1 MQVTTVL
8 FTYNF
13 YNENMKKLLNI
24 IYSTKATL
32 WFLLIMAV
40 AMASATF
47 VEDKYN
53 TETAYK
59 YIYGAKWFELI
70 MLLLVVNFIGN
81 IHRYN
86 LLSKK
91 KFTGFLFHAAFIIMI
106 IGAGIT
112 RYFGFEGLMHINEG
126 QSSNTIV
133 MPINVLKI
141 ITIDK
146 GEEKRLDVPIDY
158 RDTAKLGFYRIIDTK
173 DDGNL
178 KISYKKF
185 IPNPVLGLVENIDG
199 GVDAVK
205 LNVFDNGKETDVYIA
220 NKEVTS
226 TTSYILSYN
235 NELGVA
241 DIKVI
246 EKDGRYFV
254 HASIPL
260 KTFTIPNMIESILK
274 VDTIVE
280 LNSMVQFSTLDNA
293 FKFIFNGAYKKAKQQ
308 IVSGTPSENSMN
320 ALMVNVSFKNKDYE
334 VPVFINSDGIAE
346 YQNAKIDG
354 ISLLI
359 GYGEKEIKLPFSV
372 QLNDF
377 ILERYPGSSNPSSY
391 ASEVTVIDKRESSSF
406 NFKIYMNHILDH
418 DGYRFFQSS
427 YDRDE
432 KGTVLSVNHDFWG
445 TWITY
450 LGYFLLAIG
459 FIFTLF
465 NKNSRFQILGKSIR
479 EIRKIR
485 MHHSFVL
492 LFIIGFS
499 SAIYSQELVLKPV
512 DKLHAEKLGQ
522 LISQTFDGR
531 SEPVHTLAYDAM
543 HKISRKDKFYFAG
556 KGEMD
561 AMQVFLDMIINPQF
575 WKNQKVIYVKQETVA
590 KLLGVQGKYAAY
602 TDLVDKNGIPKLK
615 QQTEDA
621 FIKKPQDQNVFDK
634 EVIKVSERLEIFM
647 MLSQGTL
654 LKIFPEPIANS
665 TVWISWENPQAQV
678 LIEDKMNF
686 ASEIKIPQLNYNN
699 IMGAYLNAVYNATS
713 SGNYEVADKV
723 LDYIENIQRHSAIAN
738 LIPSKEQVK
747 FEIYYNKANI
757 FITLKN
763 IYGILA
769 IVLLILAYLENF
781 MKKKNKLVTGFLNFF
796 LVLLVA
802 AFIYHTYGMA
812 LRWYLS
818 GHAPWSNGYEA
829 LLLVGW
835 AGILAGFTFIKYSKI
850 PLAATALLAFFT
862 LMTASHSSY
871 DPQITNLQPVLKSYW
886 LVIHVAT
893 LTISYGF
900 LGLAFILGIF
910 TLSLYLFK
918 NHKNYLRFNLLIKEL
933 TNINEMN
940 VIIGLMLATIGT
952 FLGGIWANE
961 SWGRYWGWDAKE
973 TWALI
978 ITMVYS
984 IVVHLRLVH
993 KLRGDYFF
1001 TVGAVLGFSSVLMTF
1016 IGVNYYLSKG
1026 MHSYGSGDTPMFP
1039 FWAWMLI
1046 LSVIALIVV
1055 AGIKEKAL
1063 RHKEEK
1069 SED

>member
-1 MQVTTVL
+1 
-8 FTYNF
+8 
-13 YNENMKKLLNI
+13 MKKLLNI
-24 IYSTKATL
+24 IYSPKATL
-32 WFLLIMAV
+32 WLLLIFAF
-40 AMASATF
+40 AMATATF
-47 VEDKYN
+47 VEDKYD

-59 YIYGAKWFELI
+59 YIYGALWFEAI
-70 MLLLVVNFIGN
+70 MLLLAINFIGN
-81 IHRYN
+81 IQRYN

-91 KFTGFLFHAAFIIMI
+91 KISGLLFHLAFIVMI
-106 IGAGIT
+106 IGAGVT
-112 RYFGFEGLMHINEG
+112 RYFGYEGLMHIYEG
-126 QSSNTIV
+126 GSSNTIV
-133 MPINVLKI
+133 MSKNVLKI
-141 ITIDK
+141 IAIDK
-146 GEEKRLDVPIDY
+146 GNEKRFEIPLDIK
-158 RDTAKLGFYRIIDTK
+158 DTSNLDFSKTISTSDNGD
-173 DDGNL
+173 L

-185 IPNPVLGLVENIDG
+185 ISNPVLGLVENVEGGID
-199 GVDAVK
+199 VIK
-205 LNVFDNGKETDVYIA
+205 FNVFDNGKETDLYIA
-220 NKEVTS
+220 DKEVTG
-226 TTSYILSYN
+226 TTSYIISYN
-235 NELGVA
+235 NELALA

-246 EKDGRYFV
+246 EKSGKYYINT
-254 HASIPL
+254 AIPL
-260 KTFTIPNMIESILK
+260 KTVTMPEMAESVLAINSLVEINPMI
-274 VDTIVE
+274 
-280 LNSMVQFSTLDNA
+280 QFSSLDNA
-293 FKFIFNGAYKKAKQQ
+293 FKFIFHGAFKKAKQQ
-308 IVSGTPSENSMN
+308 IVNGVPTENSIS
-320 ALMVNVSFKNKDYE
+320 ALLVNVNFKNIDSE
-334 VPVFINSDGIAE
+334 VPIIINKDGIAE
-346 YQNAKIDG
+346 FQNAKLNG

-372 QLNDF
+372 KLNDF

-391 ASEVTVIDKRESSSF
+391 ASEVTVNDSRTGSPF
-406 NFKIYMNHILDH
+406 NYRIYMNHILDH

-450 LGYFLLAIG
+450 IGYFLLALG
-459 FIFTLF
+459 FIWTLF
-465 NKNSRFQILGKSIR
+465 SKNSRFQILSRSIR
-479 EIRKIR
+479 EIRKMRTNKVVTI
-485 MHHSFVL
+485 
-492 LFIIGFS
+492 LFIIGLCGTVN
-499 SAIYSQELVLKPV
+499 SQELVLKPV
-512 DKLHAEKLGQ
+512 DKIHAEKLGH

-531 SEPVHTLAYDAM
+531 SEPVHTMAFDAI
-543 HKISRKDKFYFAG
+543 HKIAKKDKFNFEG

-575 WKNQKVIYVKQETVA
+575 WKTQKVIYVKEEAVS
-590 KLLGVQGKYAAY
+590 KFLGIQGKYASY
-602 TDLVDKNGIPKLK
+602 TDLVDNNGVPKLK

-621 FIKKPQDQNVFDK
+621 FIKKPQDQNPFDK
-634 EVIKVSERLEIFM
+634 EVIKISERLEIFM
-647 MLSQGTL
+647 MLSQGTM
-654 LKIFPEPIANS
+654 LKIFPEPVANS
-665 TVWISWENPQAQV
+665 TVWISWENPQAQI

-686 ASEIKIPQLNYNN
+686 ASELKIPQLNYNN
-699 IMGAYLNAVYNATS
+699 IMGAYLGAVYNATT
-713 SGNYEVADKV
+713 SGDYAIADKV
-723 LDYIENIQRHSAIAN
+723 LVYIENIQRHSAIAN
-738 LIPSKEQVK
+738 LIPSKEQVQ

-757 FITLKN
+757 FVTLKN
-763 IYGILA
+763 IYGLLA
-769 IVLLILAYLENF
+769 IILLILAYVENF
-781 MKKKNKLVTGFLNFF
+781 MEKRNKIVSGSLNFF
-796 LVLLVA
+796 LVLLGA
-802 AFIYHTYGMA
+802 AFLYHTYGMI

-910 TLSLYLFK
+910 TLSLFLFK
-918 NHKNYLRFNLLIKEL
+918 NNKNHIRFNLLIKEL

-940 VIIGLMLATIGT
+940 VTIGLMLATIGT

-1001 TVGAVLGFSSVLMTF
+1001 TVGTVIGFSSVLMTF
-1016 IGVNYYLSKG
+1016 VGVNYYLSKG

-1039 FWAWMLI
+1039 IWAWVLI
-1046 LSVIALIVV
+1046 LAVFALIFV
-1055 AGIKEKAL
+1055 AGKKDKKFANKKEND
-1063 RHKEEK
+1063 
-1069 SED
+1069 SE